1 MIYDNGSNFMTKQV
15 DFPNPQNITSFD
27 VQIVDSNNLNVD
39 LLGGNW
45 SCTLELVEILNSEMY
60 TGFSDHL
67 LKNNDTPR

>member
-1 MIYDNGSNFMTKQV
+1 MTKQV
-15 DFPNPQNITSFD
+15 DFSNPQNISSFD
-27 VQIVDSNNLNVD
+27 VGLVDSNNMTVN

-45 SCTLELVEILNSEMY
+45 SCTLELVEVLNSELY